1 MFQLK
6 ANSKALQ
13 LIFERTPEVPQYV
26 RADERKLL
34 QVLINLL
41 GNALKFTQTGKVILR
56 VDRGQGSVREQRSP
70 GAEEPRSRG
79 ENHLPPTTYHL
90 PPTYTLHFKVE
101 DTGAGIAPDELK
113 SLFEPFV
120 QTETGRKSQQ
130 GTGLGLPISRKF
142 VQMMGGD
149 IEVRSTLGQ
158 GTLFQ
163 FDIQVGQVDAVNI
176 QTQKPT
182 RRVSGLEPGQ
192 PRYRILVVDDRWA
205 NRLLLTKLLAPI
217 GFEVREA
224 ENGQAAIAI
233 WESWEPHL
241 IWMDMQMPVLNGYE
255 ATQRIKSHLKGQAT
269 VIIALTASTLEEE
282 RAIVLSAG
290 CDDFVRKP
298 FREEVMFDKIAQ
310 YLGVRYVY
318 EEKDVEAIAA
328 SPRIP
333 KRSFPKGRVV
343 ESIKKEKTTSAYLT
357 LPVSGTPTGRSA
369 PYILQSACLQ
379 VMPAEWIR
387 NLHQAAVQLDG
398 YLMAELIA
406 QIPEEHTL
414 LARALL
420 EKVNDFDFDQ
430 IMHLAREAT
439 SL

>member
-1 MFQLK
+1 
-6 ANSKALQ
+6 
-13 LIFERTPEVPQYV
+13 
-26 RADERKLL
+26 
-34 QVLINLL
+34 
-41 GNALKFTQTGKVILR
+41 
-56 VDRGQGSVREQRSP
+56 
-70 GAEEPRSRG
+70 
-79 ENHLPPTTYHL
+79 
-90 PPTYTLHFKVE
+90 
-101 DTGAGIAPDELK
+101 
-113 SLFEPFV
+113 
-120 QTETGRKSQQ
+120 
-130 GTGLGLPISRKF
+130 
-142 VQMMGGD
+142 
-149 IEVRSTLGQ
+149 
-158 GTLFQ
+158 
-163 FDIQVGQVDAVNI
+163 
-176 QTQKPT
+176 
-182 RRVSGLEPGQ
+182 
-192 PRYRILVVDDRWA
+192 
-205 NRLLLTKLLAPI
+205 
-217 GFEVREA
+217 
-224 ENGQAAIAI
+224 
-233 WESWEPHL
+233 
-241 IWMDMQMPVLNGYE
+241 
-255 ATQRIKSHLKGQAT
+255 
-269 VIIALTASTLEEE
+269 
-282 RAIVLSAG
+282 
-290 CDDFVRKP
+290 
-298 FREEVMFDKIAQ
+298 
-310 YLGVRYVY
+310 VRYVY